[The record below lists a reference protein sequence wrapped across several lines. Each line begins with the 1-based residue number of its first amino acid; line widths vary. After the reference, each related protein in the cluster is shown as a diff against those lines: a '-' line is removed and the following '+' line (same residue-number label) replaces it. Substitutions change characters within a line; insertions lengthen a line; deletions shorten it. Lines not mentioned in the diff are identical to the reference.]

1 MKKQVI
7 AISVAA
13 ITTLSLMACSGQK
26 AEDNTS
32 SAAQTIKYKKKIT
45 IKYKK
50 KIQLQWKKKHGI
62 IKYCDT

>member
-13 ITTLSLMACSGQK
+13 ITALSLM
-26 AEDNTS
+26 E
-32 SAAQTIKYKKKIT
+32 IKRT

-50 KIQLQWKKKHGI
+50 KIQLQ
-62 IKYCDT
+62 

>member
-13 ITTLSLMACSGQK
+13 ITALSLM
-26 AEDNTS
+26 E
-32 SAAQTIKYKKKIT
+32 IKWT

-50 KIQLQWKKKHGI
+50 KIQLQWKRKHDI

>member
-13 ITTLSLMACSGQK
+13 ITALSLMACSGQK

-32 SAAQTIKYKKKIT
+32 SAAEI

-50 KIQLQWKKKHGI
+50 KIQLQ
-62 IKYCDT
+62 